1 MKKPAE
7 IADKTMDWL
16 SRIAFGTASLVL
28 IAMSLALVGISAAEF
43 YAAATGPWAE
53 SSEALFGAI
62 GYVIIAVAVFDVAK
76 YFIEEEV
83 IRGREMRMAS
93 EARRSLTKFI
103 ATISIAVFIE
113 ALVIVVRV
121 SKQDV
126 NQMLYPTL
134 LLLTA
139 ILIVIGLGVYQRLS
153 VAVEQQDKNTKRQR
167 RQEGQLISGG
177 ARPSKALICY

>member
-1 MKKPAE
+1 MNTPVKIVNQA
-7 IADKTMDWL
+7 MDWL
-16 SRIAFGTASLVL
+16 SRIAFGAASLVL

-43 YAAATGPWAE
+43 YRATTGPTPV
-53 SSEALFGAI
+53 SSEVLFGTI

-83 IRGREMRMAS
+83 IRGREMRLAS

-121 SKQDV
+121 SKEDV
-126 NQMLYPTL
+126 NQMFYPTL
-134 LLLTA
+134 LLVTA
-139 ILIVIGLGVYQRLS
+139 ILIVIGLGIYQRLS
-153 VAVEQQDKNTKRQR
+153 VEVEQQDEHTKDKDVR
-167 RQEGQLISGG
+167 
-177 ARPSKALICY
+177 KDK